1 MVIRLVQRHLY
12 LSLLLIFCLALSIRL
27 VTYYFFNYVVL
38 EGYFL
43 HPDSLLYHVASV
55 QRLDSWKAFSP
66 DLVSYPSYVNFIS
79 PLYAIFGPHR
89 IVPDLINLVLGSS
102 LTVLVY
108 LITTKIFNRPV
119 GILAAF
125 LVAIDPLLIYN
136 STQLLRGSLL
146 LALTMVIILAI
157 LYQKRGSWI
166 LTGSCLL
173 LISIGLNRPTLSLG
187 ITAALIVYAGVSLL
201 FTRSLRPRWT
211 HLLSSIVV
219 SVIAQKLKTGIG
231 GNTSSF
237 LDLLNAW
244 PRDRFPYF
252 TNAFF
257 NELNTGAEPFTN
269 YWDVVQYLPL
279 AIFKAIVY
287 PYPWIANSTW
297 EIAFAGYMLWWYLVI
312 LLAVLG
318 LLMSRIT
325 WDRFMIL
332 SLSIVLIVGLA
343 MVGPIISGL
352 IRWRLPIIMLTII
365 WSSRGI
371 WYLVS
376 EYEAKKIL
384 RLNRTTSNPPSPL
397 PNLATTM
404 DSDSPDD

>member
-1 MVIRLVQRHLY
+1 MVTRVIQHPYLV
-12 LSLLLIFCLALSIRL
+12 LLLIFCLALVIRL
-27 VTYYFFNYVVL
+27 VAYYFFNYVVL

-43 HPDSLLYHVASV
+43 HPDSELYHIASI
-55 QRLDSWKAFSP
+55 QKLESWKSLRP
-66 DLVSYPSYVNFIS
+66 DLVGYPSYINFIS

-146 LALTMVIILAI
+146 LALTMVIILAV
-157 LYQKRGSWI
+157 LYQKKGSWI

-173 LISIGLNRPTLSLG
+173 LISLGLNRPTLSLG
-187 ITAALIVYAGVSLL
+187 IAATLIVYAGFSLL
-201 FTRSLRPRWT
+201 FTRTLRPRWT
-211 HLLSSIVV
+211 HLLTSIGTVL
-219 SVIAQKLKTGIG
+219 IAQKLKTGIG
-231 GNTSSF
+231 GSASSF
-237 LDLLNAW
+237 LDLLNIF

-257 NELNTGAEPFTN
+257 NELNTGTEPFTN
-269 YWDVVQYLPL
+269 YWDVVEYLPL

-297 EIAFAGYMLWWYLVI
+297 EIAFAGYMLWWYLLLV
-312 LLAVLG
+312 LAVLG
-318 LLMSRIT
+318 LLVSKMT
-325 WDRFMIL
+325 WNRFMVL
-332 SLSIVLIVGLA
+332 SLSIVLVVGLA
-343 MVGPIISGL
+343 MVGPVISGL
-352 IRWRLPIIMLTII
+352 IRWRLPIIALTII

-376 EYEAKKIL
+376 EYETEKII
-384 RLNRTTSNPPSPL
+384 RFKRTISRPRPSI
-397 PNLATTM
+397 PNLASTM
-404 DSDSPDD
+404 DLDTPDD